1 MSINLLLKA
10 LINSVVFLVSPN
22 KICLNNHVKLTVIET
37 AHHLFSEASCPPSF
51 ATFTS
56 TGVFTVPCGVH
67 HVKVL
72 LIGGGGGGGS
82 GAVGGGA
89 AGYLRV
95 GDFEVEPLMNI
106 SIIIGKGGIG
116 STRKIDNCTQ
126 VPI

>member
-1 MSINLLLKA
+1 M
-10 LINSVVFLVSPN
+10 F
-22 KICLNNHVKLTVIET
+22 T
-37 AHHLFSEASCPPSF
+37 A
-51 ATFTS
+51 
-56 TGVFTVPCGVH
+56 PCGVH

-72 LIGGGGGGGS
+72 LIGGGGSGGS

-106 SIIIGKGGIG
+106 SIIIGKGGFG